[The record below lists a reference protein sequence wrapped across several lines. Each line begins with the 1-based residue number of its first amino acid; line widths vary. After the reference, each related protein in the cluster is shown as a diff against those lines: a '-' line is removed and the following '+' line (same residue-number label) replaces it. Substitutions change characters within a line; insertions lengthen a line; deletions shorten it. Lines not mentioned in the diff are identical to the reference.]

1 MLWQYGCELA
11 PRLPPG
17 VTMTDVRGQ
26 LWTLGKSIGSG
37 GFGDIYLIGR
47 GEGGEADTETSE
59 FVVKMEPHNNGPLF
73 TEMHVMYR

>member
-1 MLWQYGCELA
+1 MARLRELKGNVEVHQ
-11 PRLPPG
+11 PVHEGSLPP
-17 VTMTDVRGQ
+17 
-26 LWTLGKSIGSG
+26 G

-47 GEGGEADTETSE
+47 GEGGEADTEASE